1 MRTFLLPFGALLLV
15 LPVTAHAHFTLLAP
29 PPSLA
34 NSTNGGKGVPPCG
47 PDVASAV
54 VTPAQ
59 GGHPLTVNVTETT
72 YHPGFYRVA
81 LSINSRAELPADDVV
96 KDATGKIL
104 MVTDTTDSA
113 SAVYDSTSMKIFPQ
127 DMSAAIP
134 AVFPVLAANLWPHTS
149 NTDAVYTMQLKLA
162 TGAKADVMLPNVTCA
177 KCTLQVIEFMNM
189 HGANPGGGYFYH
201 HCADLKITADPAL
214 PAFNPAGGGAG
225 GSSSGGASGAG
236 GASSAGSSG
245 ANAAGSDA
253 GGAPGSSGGAGG
265 STPSAGGPGSAGA
278 PAAAGAA
285 TSAGAPGTA
294 GAPAAAGASASAA
307 GAQGTGTAPAS
318 QPDEGGCS
326 LSPRSAGSRSSL
338 AVLLGLLVLGRR
350 RRARRA
356 A

>member
-1 MRTFLLPFGALLLV
+1 MRKFLLPFGALLLV

-47 PDVASAV
+47 PDAASAV

-72 YHPGFYRVA
+72 YHAGFYRVA
-81 LSINSRAELPADDVV
+81 LSINSRTELPADDVV

-104 MVTDTTDSA
+104 TVTGTTDSA

-127 DMSAAIP
+127 DANAVIP

-214 PAFNPAGGGAG
+214 PAFNPGGGAG

-236 GASSAGSSG
+236 ATPSAGSSG
-245 ANAAGSDA
+245 ADAAGSDA

-265 STPSAGGPGSAGA
+265 ATPSAGAPGSAGA

-285 TSAGAPGTA
+285 TSAGAPGSA

-307 GAQGTGTAPAS
+307 GAQGTGTAPANE
-318 QPDEGGCS
+318 PDAGGCS
-326 LSPRSAGSRSSL
+326 LSPRSAGTRSSL